1 MIRLLIVD
9 DHQIVV
15 AGIKTALA
23 HEGAIEVVATAGT
36 ARECLEIVCSIPV
49 DVALLDINLP
59 DKDGIDLCKEV
70 KTFSKDTRVIGLTTY
85 SQVSFIEQMVR
96 NGADGYLYKNT
107 SEDEL
112 IRAIITVHSGEQY
125 FSNEVYQKLL
135 NKSRRQGQKQFIPKL
150 TRREKEVLELIAEEF
165 TSQEIANKLF
175 ISLST
180 VETHRMN
187 LCAKVDARNTA
198 GLIRKGIKLGLI

>member
-9 DHQIVV
+9 DHHIVV
-15 AGIKTALA
+15 SGIRAALA
-23 HEGAIEVVATAGT
+23 SQDSIEVVATAGT
-36 ARECLEIVCSIPV
+36 ARECLEIVCSMTI

-70 KTFSKDTRVIGLTTY
+70 KTFSKKTRVIGLTTY

-107 SEDEL
+107 SEVEL
-112 IRAIITVHSGEQY
+112 IKAIETVHSGEQY

-135 NKSRRQGQKQFIPKL
+135 NKSRRLGKKQFIPKL
-150 TRREKEVLELIAEEF
+150 TRREKEVLDLIAEEY

-187 LCAKVDARNTA
+187 LCSKVDARNTA
-198 GLIRKGIKLGLI
+198 GLIKKGIKLGLI